1 MSGWG
6 FGVTLD
12 NPSRFRRS
20 GARYSTGGFHLIRKT
35 ACKLSTGL
43 WLPVVGMLL
52 GVSPTRAQSTA
63 PAKPETAAKPDPA
76 QVALSAVQTF
86 YDQTRDVAAD
96 FFQTYVNKLYDRTD
110 RSHGHVVFKKP
121 GQMRWDYA
129 KPNGKI
135 IVASGG
141 KLVVYEP
148 GEEPGEK
155 GQVLEQSFAEAD
167 LPQAMAFLLGT
178 GRLVDDFN
186 ARLLD
191 SAREGFAGGQV
202 LELKAKKPSPHFDRI
217 LFYVEN
223 TPALR
228 GLVRRMI
235 IVDSS
240 GNRNR
245 FDFSSFK
252 FNGGAP
258 AAAFDYKPPADAR
271 RVHL

>member
-1 MSGWG
+1 VFPNDGREFHSYSRE
-6 FGVTLD
+6 FVRSRSATL
-12 NPSRFRRS
+12 
-20 GARYSTGGFHLIRKT
+20 GKELTLIGKT
-35 ACKLSTGL
+35 ARKLFVAFCL
-43 WLPVVGMLL
+43 VGSLA
-52 GVSPTRAQSTA
+52 GSVWTSPTRAD
-63 PAKPETAAKPDPA
+63 DPA
-76 QVALSAVQTF
+76 TPLSAPDAARLALSAVQTF
-86 YDQTRDVAAD
+86 YDQTREVSAD

-121 GQMRWDYA
+121 GKMRWDYA

-135 IVASGG
+135 IVASNN

-155 GQVLEQSFAEAD
+155 GQVVEQNFADAD

-178 GRLVDDFN
+178 GKLADDFD

-191 SAREGFAGGQV
+191 SAREGFPNGQV

-245 FDFSSFK
+245 FDFAGFK
-252 FNGGAP
+252 FNAGTTEAT
-258 AAAFDYKPPADAR
+258 FEYKPPADAR

>member
-1 MSGWG
+1 M
-6 FGVTLD
+6 
-12 NPSRFRRS
+12 
-20 GARYSTGGFHLIRKT
+20 IRKT
-35 ACKLSTGL
+35 ARKHSSRP
-43 WLPVVGMLL
+43 WLL
-52 GVSPTRAQSTA
+52 GLGLLLSASAGRAQPNA
-63 PAKPETAAKPDPA
+63 PAKPEATKPDVAKPAATKPDAAKPDA
-76 QVALSAVQTF
+76 ARVALSAVQTF
-86 YDQTRDVAAD
+86 YDQTHDVSAE

-110 RSHGHVVFKKP
+110 RSRGHVVFKKP

-135 IVASGG
+135 IVASNG
-141 KLVVYEP
+141 KFIVYEP

-155 GQVLEQSFAEAD
+155 GQVIEQSFAEAD
-167 LPQAMAFLLGT
+167 LPQALAFLLGT
-178 GRLVDDFN
+178 GRLADDFD

-235 IVDSS
+235 IVDAS

-252 FNGGAP
+252 FNGGATQ
-258 AAAFDYKPPADAR
+258 AMFDYKPPADAR
-271 RVHL
+271 RVQL